1 MGDYPEPA
9 IDPNPIVDYKK
20 WSIHD
25 GKFYLDGKWKFLKIG
40 KPLINY
46 ADAAAVDD
54 LISKLDVIRKK
65 HYDAIEMN
73 CYWHHF
79 DPDGDGVVSST
90 AVASLNRIINAI
102 YEKGMYPCLSVE
114 TYAVGGGQI
123 PAGFWSRFPDAE
135 AIDSEG
141 NKVSDTEYGFGGK
154 VISIF
159 HEGYRETVHN
169 YIKSLA
175 TQIDTRKILWFETTV
190 EPQYMGTISLS
201 YDAAARAE
209 YNKWRAENNI
219 TDAASQMPETFP
231 IPASFVNNATW
242 NKFRAQFL
250 AKWVNED
257 AAAYRSVAGEN
268 AYVAVDYLDAAE
280 SSMQNRDG
288 NPIEFLT
295 ALTCPNIIQVNWHFT
310 NGAPNQKAYDR
321 VYQVKNATHRD
332 WAVSEHMTLNGSDY
346 NFAASV
352 IDKLLMN
359 TLNQGTRLGWE
370 FVNIL
375 PNSNDNFCLYKSDY
389 SPKSAMK
396 RVDDYWG
403 YWMHMVEE
411 IESQH

>member
-1 MGDYPEPA
+1 
-9 IDPNPIVDYKK
+9 
-20 WSIHD
+20 
-25 GKFYLDGKWKFLKIG
+25 
-40 KPLINY
+40 
-46 ADAAAVDD
+46 
-54 LISKLDVIRKK
+54 
-65 HYDAIEMN
+65 
-73 CYWHHF
+73 
-79 DPDGDGVVSST
+79 
-90 AVASLNRIINAI
+90 
-102 YEKGMYPCLSVE
+102 
-114 TYAVGGGQI
+114 
-123 PAGFWSRFPDAE
+123 
-135 AIDSEG
+135 
-141 NKVSDTEYGFGGK
+141 
-154 VISIF
+154 
-159 HEGYRETVHN
+159 
-169 YIKSLA
+169 
-175 TQIDTRKILWFETTV
+175 
-190 EPQYMGTISLS
+190 
-201 YDAAARAE
+201 
-209 YNKWRAENNI
+209 
-219 TDAASQMPETFP
+219 MPETFP

-346 NFAASV
+346 NFSASV